1 MMSTDADKIPG
12 EIIEDRLIEPSGHCA
27 LEVREGEVFR
37 IIDIEGQ
44 QVMDFLA
51 FNLDDLAERLSPE
64 NTLNLNK
71 QIYPTV
77 GYTLLSDK
85 AGKLMTIVADTCGTH
100 DMLAGA
106 CSRYTNEYRYGVPG
120 ANNCRDNFVAALE
133 PWGLAWGDI
142 PYNMNVFMNCPIQA
156 DGTFSIEPPK
166 SKAGDY
172 IDFRADMDVLAAG
185 SNCPQVLNPCN
196 SGNLKPLR
204 VVRYRP
210 G

>member
-1 MMSTDADKIPG
+1 MTSTDADKIPG
-12 EIIEDRLIEPSGHCA
+12 EIIEDRIIEPSGHCA
-27 LEVREGEVFR
+27 REVREGEVFR
-37 IIDIEGQ
+37 IVDIEGQ

-51 FNLDDLAERLSPE
+51 FNLNDLDERLSPE

-71 QIYPTV
+71 QIYPKV
-77 GYTLLSDK
+77 GYTLFSDK
-85 AGKLMTIVADTCGTH
+85 AGKLMTIVADTCGIH

-106 CSRYTNEYRYGVPG
+106 CSRYTNEYRYDVPG
-120 ANNCRDNFVAALE
+120 TANCRDNFVAALE
-133 PWGLAWGDI
+133 PWGLAWKDI

-156 DGTFSIEPPK
+156 DGTFSIEVPK

-172 IDFRADMDVLAAG
+172 IDFRADMDVLVAG

-204 VVRYRP
+204 VVHYRP